1 MLKYV
6 KHVLLKLRKKQRY
19 SQAQLAEEAN
29 VSRQTI
35 NAIENDK
42 YDPSLGLAFQ
52 LADILGV
59 TVDELFINKLPAQ
72 SIEMPTSVSA
82 MGIIEIS
89 NLIIISQCAF
99 ASADFYLD
107 W

>member
-1 MLKYV
+1 M
-6 KHVLLKLRKKQRY
+6 KHVLLKLRKKQCY

-42 YDPSLGLAFQ
+42 YDPSLDLAFQ

-59 TVDELFINKLPAQ
+59 TIDELFINKLPAQ

-82 MGIIEIS
+82 MGII
-89 NLIIISQCAF
+89 IIINQWAF
-99 ASADFYLD
+99 VFADFYLD

>member
-19 SQAQLAEEAN
+19 SQAQLAKEVN
-29 VSRQTI
+29 VSRQAI

-42 YDPSLGLAFQ
+42 YDPSLDLAFQ

-72 SIEMPTSVSA
+72 SI
-82 MGIIEIS
+82 
-89 NLIIISQCAF
+89 
-99 ASADFYLD
+99 
-107 W
+107 